1 MKKRISNDEF
11 LDALT
16 ELLLVEG
23 ISGLTVGEIAARMHC
38 SRRRLYDIAQTKE
51 EIFCAM
57 VERFFGQA
65 LGQGEAL
72 VSRERDLTAALAA
85 YLDVGVQA
93 AGRISVPFLRDIED
107 TPAAKSAFDDYQH
120 ARTVRLT
127 QLVDKGVRQG
137 VFVSCH
143 GQVVSELI
151 LGAALRL
158 RRPAFLAQADLSI
171 EEAFQ
176 EFYRLLLGG
185 LLTDAAA
192 SKAATR
198 RSPTAVGGTRKARS
212 GAVPGMKKRS
222 PNDDDVGQLLIAAW
236 NRE

>member
-1 MKKRISNDEF
+1 MKKTTKDDEF

-16 ELLLVEG
+16 HLLLAEG
-23 ISGLTVGEIAARMHC
+23 IRGLTVGEIAARMHC

-51 EIFCAM
+51 EIFC
-57 VERFFGQA
+57 VLTERFFSQI

-72 VSRERDLTAALAA
+72 ASREEDLTGALAA

-93 AGRISVPFLRDIED
+93 ASRISVPFLKDLED
-107 TPAAKSAFDDYQH
+107 SPAARSAFDNYQH
-120 ARTVRLT
+120 ARTVRLS
-127 QLVDKGVRQG
+127 QLVDEGVRQG
-137 VFVSCH
+137 VFVPCH
-143 GQVVSELI
+143 GLVVSELI

-158 RRPAFLAQADLSI
+158 RRPAFLARADLSI

-192 SKAATR
+192 PKAALR
-198 RSPTAVGGTRKARS
+198 ANPVGAGGARKARPNVS
-212 GAVPGMKKRS
+212 GKKKQ
-222 PNDDDVGQLLIAAW
+222 PVKDDDDVGRLLIAAW
-236 NRE
+236 NRG